1 MQGLGDE
8 VVAVVALAGQ
18 GDEELPRLGG
28 AGVGG
33 DAAKGVPRTP
43 LHQGAAGGGQDVVD
57 GEVAA
62 ISVEA
67 FISMRNFIIA
77 IFKSPG
83 FTPLLKGA
91 GDFN

>member
-33 DAAKGVPRTP
+33 DAAKGVPRPRCTRAP
-43 LHQGAAGGGQDVVD
+43 PVAVKMSSMVK
-57 GEVAA
+57 VAA
-62 ISVEA
+62 ASAVV
-67 FISMRNFIIA
+67 
-77 IFKSPG
+77 
-83 FTPLLKGA
+83 LLQGLR
-91 GDFN
+91 